1 MMRWPAPLYRLPHF
15 FISRI
20 KMYGTSCERKDM
32 KTNQIM
38 IRPMG
43 EFTVSQRTKDSCF
56 DGGDLLR
63 QWDSVKGNGQRKMD
77 EFLLAKRTGDFIEAL
92 IAEERENGLGEN
104 SPKIDNQVVKKS
116 KVKEKGKAGRPKEEV
131 WMHPFLFTE
140 FAMWIN
146 PRFEVKVIRFV
157 YDEMIQYRNLAGDA
171 YPAMCHAVC
180 SILPGD
186 IFQKKIKD
194 LAKSLDIIVYGKHE
208 SEMRNKIGDEDKI
221 RELYESEL
229 QIAQWIDLGFIK
241 DYNSLKSTLTKSYYR
256 KYPNVLPM

>member
-1 MMRWPAPLYRLPHF
+1 
-15 FISRI
+15 
-20 KMYGTSCERKDM
+20 
-32 KTNQIM
+32 M
-38 IRPMG
+38 IRSMG
-43 EFTVSQRTKDSCF
+43 GFTVSQRTKDGYF

-63 QWDSVKGNGQRKMD
+63 QWNSVKGNGQRKMD

-131 WMHPFLFTE
+131 WMHPFLFTK

-171 YPAMCHAVC
+171 YPRMCAAVC
-180 SILPGD
+180 SILPRD
-186 IFQKKIKD
+186 VFKQKVRD
-194 LAKSLDIIVYGKHE
+194 LAKSLNIIVYGKHE
-208 SEMRNKIGDEDKI
+208 SEMRNKVGDEAKV
-221 RELYESEL
+221 RELYELEQ
-229 QIAQWIDLGFIK
+229 QIAQWIELGFIK
-241 DYNSLKSTLTKSYYR
+241 NYKELKQALTKVYYQR
-256 KYPNVLPM
+256 HRDVLPM